1 MGLPAVTS
9 RHRAWSGFGR
19 QTCSRVALPSP
30 VACDNPGIYNLMEG
44 APDIFVSGINIGA
57 NAGLGF
63 FMA

>member
-1 MGLPAVTS
+1 
-9 RHRAWSGFGR
+9 
-19 QTCSRVALPSP
+19 VALPSP